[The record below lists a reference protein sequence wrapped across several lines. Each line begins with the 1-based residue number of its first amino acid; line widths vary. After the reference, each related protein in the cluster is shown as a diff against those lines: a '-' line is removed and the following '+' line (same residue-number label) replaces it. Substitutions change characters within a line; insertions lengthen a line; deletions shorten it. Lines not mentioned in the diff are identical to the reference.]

1 MINTSK
7 KFKNLQ
13 MSPPTTSRQ
22 EEVKDTSTTAS
33 MANHP
38 SLMIPRPSSEQ
49 THLWNSRN
57 ESNRRNNSSTEN
69 KHWYYPRRSL
79 SIPTCDRRRS
89 NEREYLNNADS
100 AESLLRSPSNARRT
114 VSIVQRSGSKQV
126 RAILSEISDLCSKDL
141 ESTTTTTTTTT
152 TTIYTS
158 LQILQQHV
166 VDSYYQVIVR
176 KYDGIQTLQKVMN
189 VYSTNEQMVTL
200 CKNVLKLLEQQH
212 DTSEKK
218 MRNDNTMILVASPK
232 TVVTSCTMVE
242 SPIQPV
248 PYYF

>member
-22 EEVKDTSTTAS
+22 EEVKETSTTAS

-49 THLWNSRN
+49 THIWNSRN
-57 ESNRRNNSSTEN
+57 ESNRRNNNSAEN
-69 KHWYYPRRSL
+69 KQWYYPRRSL
-79 SIPTCDRRRS
+79 SIPKSDRRRS
-89 NEREYLNNADS
+89 NEREYLNSDDS
-100 AESLLRSPSNARRT
+100 AESFLRSPSNARRT
-114 VSIVQRSGSKQV
+114 VAIVQRSGSKQV

-141 ESTTTTTTTTT
+141 ESTTTTTTTTV
-152 TTIYTS
+152 YTS

-200 CKNVLKLLEQQH
+200 CKDVLKLLEQQH

-218 MRNDNTMILVASPK
+218 MRNDNTILVASPK
-232 TVVTSCTMVE
+232 TVVTSTMVE